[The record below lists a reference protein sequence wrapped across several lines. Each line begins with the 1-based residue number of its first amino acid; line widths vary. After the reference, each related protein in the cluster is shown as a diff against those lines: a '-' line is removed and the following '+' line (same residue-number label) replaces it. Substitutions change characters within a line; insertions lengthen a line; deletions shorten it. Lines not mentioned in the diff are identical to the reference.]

1 MHEDPKCV
9 KLMYIAKTG
18 LLLRSRTSFAGSK
31 QEEVGALVKASI
43 DDKKI
48 SGNDRSVAWDGQTRS
63 GPALHNQINA
73 IVEDKVGCTEK

>member
-1 MHEDPKCV
+1 M
-9 KLMYIAKTG
+9 
-18 LLLRSRTSFAGSK
+18 
-31 QEEVGALVKASI
+31 KASI

-73 IVEDKVGCTEK
+73 IAEDKVETFLQLVTLHLYCAGH

>member
-1 MHEDPKCV
+1 M
-9 KLMYIAKTG
+9 
-18 LLLRSRTSFAGSK
+18 
-31 QEEVGALVKASI
+31 KASI

-73 IVEDKVGCTEK
+73 IADDKVET